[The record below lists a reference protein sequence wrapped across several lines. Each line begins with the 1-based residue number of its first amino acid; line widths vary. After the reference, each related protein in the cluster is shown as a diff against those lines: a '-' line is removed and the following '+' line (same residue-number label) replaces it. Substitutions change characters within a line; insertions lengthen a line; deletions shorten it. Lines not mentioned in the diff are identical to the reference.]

1 MRSAAGRVT
10 GPIQSFHRSQKDA
23 GVPTMPAKW
32 SSLKSG
38 ERHEFV
44 CLQIDIAGHSKLDDS
59 ERILHEVKERFHKQI
74 AGLVAIHDG
83 QPFKWE
89 GDGGAFLFLST
100 ESRAFDESVYAAF
113 DILDALPRIN
123 DQLRMAHQLSQTLSV
138 RISLDTGVAVY
149 DKDPGLIT
157 GDFLNAFLKHERA
170 ISLVNAVTITDR
182 VHRQI
187 SGPLRGR
194 FTGSKHSEELGCRI
208 YRSVSAEP
216 KTAPD
221 TSPEVKPPRSQP
233 ADTPQGPPPG
243 NVFQPPRQA
252 SVSSN
257 RISLTMS
264 KTVFVSYSHKQGD
277 WVWDRLMNCL
287 KAGGTE
293 VLIDREQVE
302 AARRL
307 YQQLDDVQD
316 RAALNVLVFSPEYLN
331 SKVLPARDEAGPPA
345 RPEVRQGDCHPRQAG
360 RVRITTGDQAMGPTV
375 CGPPR
380 RSEHCSVGL
389 PAEEVRRGPG
399 DDGARVVARTG

>member
-1 MRSAAGRVT
+1 MGGRRASKDLLFRNAPLYFGEHLVPPPQPASRRKPPTALKVIRHSRGRRPISLHASPQCFIMRSAAGRVT
-10 GPIQSFHRSQKDA
+10 GPIRSFHQSQKDA
-23 GVPTMPAKW
+23 GVPTMPARW
-32 SSLKSG
+32 SSLNPG

-59 ERILHEVKERFHKQI
+59 KRILHEVKGRFHKQI

-100 ESRAFDESVYAAF
+100 EGRAFDESVYAAF

-123 DQLRMAHQLSQTLSV
+123 DQLRMAHQLSQPLSV

-170 ISLVNAVTITDR
+170 ISLVNAVTITER

-216 KTAPD
+216 KMAPD
-221 TSPEVKPPRSQP
+221 MSPEVKAPRSQP
-233 ADTPQGPPPG
+233 TDTPQGPPSG
-243 NVFQPPRQA
+243 NVFRPPMQA
-252 SVSSN
+252 SVSPSRN
-257 RISLTMS
+257 SLVGSLSQLAPSDFATLVAMIPGAAS
-264 KTVFVSYSHKQGD
+264 HVSRHSTIPEQAAELVQWAESPTGPKLAAIQ
-277 WVWDRLMNCL
+277 
-287 KAGGTE
+287 E
-293 VLIDREQVE
+293 VLDS
-302 AARRL
+302 
-307 YQQLDDVQD
+307 
-316 RAALNVLVFSPEYLN
+316 F
-331 SKVLPARDEAGPPA
+331 RDA
-345 RPEVRQGDCHPRQAG
+345 
-360 RVRITTGDQAMGPTV
+360 
-375 CGPPR
+375 PR
-380 RSEHCSVGL
+380 R
-389 PAEEVRRGPG
+389 
-399 DDGARVVARTG
+399 